1 MVSDA
6 TLLPWFVGAIGVF
19 GLLIGSFLNVVIWRV
34 PRGESLLPASHCPQ
48 CDAPIRP
55 WQNVPVLSWLALRGR
70 CASCKAP
77 IRVRYPLVELGTG
90 VAFALVAWWWVN
102 WAPLTSA
109 RSANG
114 LPVTELVDVSGTA
127 LPALEATA
135 WWLALAAFLW
145 LAAVAI
151 ALALIDLELQRL
163 PDAIVLPSI
172 GVVAGLLGLAAALAG
187 DWARMG
193 STLGGAAALFGFY
206 LVIAL
211 VYPRGIGG
219 GDVKLAPVLGAA
231 LGFVSWGALVV
242 GAFAGFLL
250 GALSGLLLIG
260 LGRATRRTALPFG
273 PFMLLG
279 AWIGIVWGDAIL
291 AAYLR
296 LVGLA

>member
-1 MVSDA
+1 MVSDVA
-6 TLLPWFVGAIGVF
+6 LLPWFVGAIGVF

-34 PRGESLLPASHCPQ
+34 PRGESLLPASHCPH

-55 WQNVPVLSWLALRGR
+55 WQNVPVVSWLALRGR
-70 CASCKAP
+70 CASCRAP

-90 VAFALVAWWWVN
+90 VAFAGVAWWWVD
-102 WAPLTSA
+102 AGARLLGGGARATRDPVLTSM
-109 RSANG
+109 G
-114 LPVTELVDVSGTA
+114 LDTA
-127 LPALEATA
+127 A
-135 WWLALAAFLW
+135 WWLGLAGFLW
-145 LAAVAI
+145 LAAVSI

-172 GVVAGLLGLAAALAG
+172 GVVAALLGLAAAFAG

-206 LVIAL
+206 LLVAL

-231 LGFVSWGALVV
+231 LGFVSWGALMV

-250 GALSGLLLIG
+250 GALSGLVLIG

-279 AWIGIVWGDAIL
+279 AWTGIVWGDAIL